1 VSRRARRPDP
11 RRRHQLALLVV
22 AGTLSLVS
30 VMLVA
35 TDTRPDFVGPWLASH
50 TARASARAAARAAAR
65 TARADSAAACAHPPA
80 PNDTVARRCRSETAA
95 PRRAR

>member
-50 TARASARAAARAAAR
+50 TARASARAAARAA
-65 TARADSAAACAHPPA
+65 RADSAAACAHPPA

>member
-50 TARASARAAARAAAR
+50 TARASARAAAR